1 MSTSKLFN
9 KVDSSDYIT
18 AKRQIT
24 ISREFVKASTPNQF
38 NPIKHN
44 GVMYNKNYK
53 FIPTTNAIT
62 TDASNCLIQTK
73 SFELLQDY
81 TVGAGYVKQQCM

>member
-18 AKRQIT
+18 AKKQMT
-24 ISREFVKASTPNQF
+24 IAREFVKANTATTF

-44 GVMYNKNYK
+44 GLKYNKNYK

-62 TDASNCLIQTK
+62 TDASNCLIQAK
-73 SFELLQDY
+73 SFDLLQDY
-81 TVGAGYVKQQCM
+81 NVGAGYVKQQCM

>member
-24 ISREFVKASTPNQF
+24 ISREFVKASTLNQF
-38 NPIKHN
+38 NPIKLN

-62 TDASNCLIQTK
+62 TDASNCLIQAK
-73 SFELLQDY
+73 NFELLQDY
-81 TVGAGYVKQQCM
+81 NMGAGYVKQQCM